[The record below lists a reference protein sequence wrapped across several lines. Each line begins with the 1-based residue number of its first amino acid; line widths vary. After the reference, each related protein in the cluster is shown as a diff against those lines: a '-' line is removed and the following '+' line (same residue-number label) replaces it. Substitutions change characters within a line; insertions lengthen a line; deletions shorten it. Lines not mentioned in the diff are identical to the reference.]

1 MMATSLNPA
10 RSPLLS
16 LFAALSFS
24 SAPSASLLLPAL
36 QHNLVGDGPPRAKW
50 LELPELLTTQRGQ
63 TKDIHLENLEN

>member
-1 MMATSLNPA
+1 MIATSLNPA

-16 LFAALSFS
+16 LFAALFLIGAFS
-24 SAPSASLLLPAL
+24 LLPAL